1 MLVKKYDKEYIAT
14 NDETSKEY
22 IGMQPIRL
30 KKDTPT
36 IKSLSK
42 RKSRRKKPSHLNTS
56 GNLGK
61 QEGFHNILV
70 NSQTRFR
77 VHQKGAKVLLT
88 T

>member
-30 KKDTPT
+30 KKDT
-36 IKSLSK
+36 K